1 MTIHCISNRFSGP
14 LVSARGRVEHKKRGA
29 TRYLT
34 VGSVLLC
41 MLVAC
46 PARSATEP
54 DRLYRMG
61 EDDVSP
67 SGAVSDTF
75 DSIFLDG
82 STFVD
87 AQDLTA
93 GGTSPTYTT
102 IGGSIESLPGG
113 VNSTNAISFD
123 GSDDFLTGAAFGRPS
138 LTVSNTDSQS
148 PILGNYDGLSG
159 RGFQFWARPAD
170 NGGGSPATGSDQTLI
185 SDAERHAVVIDAAGQ
200 WRARY
205 NNTFRTSGIAASADS
220 WTHLMLVS
228 PNGTT
233 GATFYVNGLAAVG
246 FSGGYTNTGSDLF
259 IGARSDTAEFYSGII
274 DEVDMFVL
282 GDNGTVSATFDYTT
296 DNEYFTEV
304 FLPSQSGYGVN
315 DPWVIGDTDFDGDVD
330 TNDVNSFIANWLT
343 SNIVTGGVQ
352 AGDYT
357 SIMIGDFD
365 ADGDVDRQDF
375 FLLRQA
381 NPSAALAA
389 AHAIATPEPAA
400 VWMLVGVF
408 GLLALANR
416 RRILARRLTPEVVRV
431 GALTCLAFGLASP
444 SFAQITWD
452 AGGDGVS
459 VFQEENWTANGDI
472 AGTDPPADTVNPNT
486 AVDFD
491 MIVENVSGMGAT
503 AGGDNGAGTLVLG
516 DGFSLTVRENA
527 TYRANIGNGSSIQGT
542 SGGLAETLTIQDS
555 ASVFAQFVSD
565 IDVAMS
571 DASSLLLNGSGDP
584 IGGTSTIDLAAA
596 WTGTVNFAG
605 ESPSNVFNEHLPSIT
620 VNGSP
625 AAYGTNV
632 NLMPDGSGGTILTV
646 GTSQS
651 LATLTVDRNTGNM
664 LLENNT
670 GSSLGTIIQ
679 YDVQSASGGFELA
692 NWDSIADTGG
702 LEGDGTP
709 IGATD
714 WFELTASGTVSSDL
728 SEGTFGAGIDFVDG
742 LSLDLGDASW
752 IPSPF
757 DDIRIVLQDDQGND
771 IEVIVVYTGTPILEG
786 DFTGDGVIDELDW
799 PTVRDNLLTDVSSMA
814 KINQYLS
821 GDLTGDGIVN
831 RLDFNEFKALFEAQ
845 PGAGSF
851 EAMLSS
857 IATPEPG
864 SLCLVALMVVGLVL
878 RHQRPLR
885 WIASLDRTVL
895 SRRKTCEGQIRM
907 SSGDARRLALLT
919 FAVFAPVAA
928 HAQIITWDAGGDG
941 VSTYQ
946 EANWVVTDDTGSA
959 ALAGLVGMDPPAGF
973 VDGAVDVE
981 ANAIVGGVGTAGGP
995 AGAGGH
1001 FDLGSGFSLTVQ
1013 DDATFRVRINDSGN
1027 NRGIRGVSGGL
1038 DESLF
1043 IQDNAEVTTQ
1053 FINNLVASISGAA
1066 TLTFGGTGTG
1076 TFAGSSTLDLA
1087 TDWTGDITW
1096 LNFAGVSGSNI
1107 IGKITVDGAPA
1118 IEGDNILVTSDG
1130 TQSVLRLNTG
1140 LPDPTLLSLVVDPT
1154 TGLARIDG
1162 ADNPIDID
1170 YYEINSIGSQL
1181 NTGDWLSL
1189 QDQGIDGNTL
1199 DDGFGWEEAGG
1210 SSAAA
1215 VAEAFLAGPGGS
1227 NATVSALSPYAF
1239 LGALFDGGAAVTDDL
1254 SFFYQVNGAL
1264 IQGNVIADTVIEPV
1278 GTDGDYNN
1286 DGIVNLADYTVWR
1299 DNLGSSATLPN
1310 DPTPGSVTVGDY
1322 AVWKSNFGQG
1332 AAVLSA
1338 SFAVPEPSTLA
1349 VLLGGIF
1356 AVCARLATKG
1366 SCSSPAR

>member
-1 MTIHCISNRFSGP
+1 MHR
-14 LVSARGRVEHKKRGA
+14 A
-29 TRYLT
+29 TRCLRVT
-34 VGSVLLC
+34 IALLL

-46 PARSATEP
+46 PARSATQP

-61 EDDVSP
+61 EDDVSS

-75 DSIFLDG
+75 DSIFLDD

-93 GGTSPTYTT
+93 GATSPTYTT
-102 IGGSIESLPGG
+102 VGGSIESLPGG
-113 VNSTNAISFD
+113 VDSTNAISFD

-159 RGFQFWARPAD
+159 RGLQFWARPAD

-185 SDAERHAVVIDAAGQ
+185 SDAERHAVIIDAAGQ

-205 NNTFRTSGIAASADS
+205 NNTFRTADVAASADT

-228 PNGTT
+228 PTGTT
-233 GATFYVNGLAAVG
+233 GATFYVDGLAVVG
-246 FSGGYTNTGSDLF
+246 FSGGYSNTGSDLF
-259 IGARSDTAEFYSGII
+259 IGARDDSAEFYSGLI

-282 GDNGTVSATFDYTT
+282 GDNGTVSASFDYTT

-304 FLPSQSGYGVN
+304 FLPSQSGYGPN

-330 TNDVNSFIANWLT
+330 TNDVNSFVANWLT
-343 SNIVTGGVQ
+343 SNTVTGGVQ

-357 SIMIGDFD
+357 SIMNGDFD

-389 AHAIATPEPAA
+389 ATAIATPEPTA
-400 VWMLVGVF
+400 VWLLVGVF
-408 GLLALANR
+408 GLLAIVR
-416 RRILARRLTPEVVRV
+416 RHRILARSLVPKVVRA

-459 VFQEENWTANGDI
+459 VFQEENWTANGDV

-516 DGFSLTVRENA
+516 DGFSLTVREDA
-527 TYRANIGNGSSIQGT
+527 TYRANLGNGSSIQGT

-555 ASVFAQFVSD
+555 ASVLTQFLA
-565 IDVAMS
+565 DVDVTMS
-571 DASSLLLNGSGDP
+571 GASSLLLNGSGDP
-584 IGGTSTIDLAAA
+584 IGEASTINLAAA
-596 WTGTVNFAG
+596 WTGTLTFAG
-605 ESPSNVFNEHLPSIT
+605 ESPSNVFNEHLSSIT
-620 VNGSP
+620 VNGTP

-632 NLMPDGSGGTILTV
+632 DLVPDGSGGTILSL

-679 YDVQSASGGFELA
+679 YDVQSASGGFEPA
-692 NWDSIADTGG
+692 NWSSIADTGG

-709 IGATD
+709 IGATG
-714 WFELTASGTVSSDL
+714 WFELTASGTASSDL

-742 LSLDLGDASW
+742 LSLDLGDESW
-752 IPSPF
+752 IQSPF
-757 DDIRIVLQDDQGND
+757 NDVRMVLQDDQGND
-771 IEVIVVYTGTPILEG
+771 IEVIVIYTGTPILEG

-831 RLDFNEFKALFEAQ
+831 RLDFNEFKTLFEAQ

-864 SLCLVALMVVGLVL
+864 SLCLVALMIVSLVL
-878 RHQRPLR
+878 RHRR
-885 WIASLDRTVL
+885 TVGWAASLDRTVL
-895 SRRKTCEGQIRM
+895 SRRKACEGQIRM
-907 SSGDARRLALLT
+907 SSSDTRRLALLLT
-919 FAVFAPVAA
+919 FAMFAPVAA
-928 HAQIITWDAGGDG
+928 HAQIITWDGGGDG

-959 ALAGLVGMDPPAGF
+959 ALAGLVGMDPPADF
-973 VDGAVDVE
+973 VNGAADIE
-981 ANAIVGGVGTAGGP
+981 ANAIVGGAATAGGP

-1013 DDATFRVRINDSGN
+1013 DDAMFRLRINDSGN

-1043 IQDNAEVTTQ
+1043 IQDNADVTTQ
-1053 FINNLVASISGAA
+1053 FINNLVASISDAA
-1066 TLTFGGTGTG
+1066 TLTFGGSGTG
-1076 TFAGSSTLDLA
+1076 TFAGSATLDLA
-1087 TDWTGDITW
+1087 ADWTGNITW
-1096 LNFAGVSGSNI
+1096 SNFAGVSGSNI

-1118 IEGDNILVTSDG
+1118 VEGDNIMVTSDG
-1130 TQSVLRLNTG
+1130 TQSVLQLNTG
-1140 LPDPTLLSLVVDPT
+1140 LPDPALLSLVVDPT
-1154 TGLARIDG
+1154 TGLTRIDG

-1170 YYEINSIGSQL
+1170 YYEINSSGSQL

-1227 NATVSALSPYAF
+1227 NATVSASSTYAF

-1254 SFFYQVNGAL
+1254 SFFYQVNNAL
-1264 IQGNVIADTVIEPV
+1264 VQGNVIADTVIEPV

-1286 DGIVNLADYTVWR
+1286 DGVVNLADYTVWR
-1299 DNLGSSATLPN
+1299 DNLGSNTILPN
-1310 DPTPGSVTVGDY
+1310 DPTPGSVTAGDY
-1322 AVWKSNFGQG
+1322 SVWKSNFGQG
-1332 AAVLSA
+1332 AAALSA

-1349 VLLGGIF
+1349 VLLGGIV
-1356 AVCARLATKG
+1356 AACVRLSTKER
-1366 SCSSPAR
+1366 SSSSSK